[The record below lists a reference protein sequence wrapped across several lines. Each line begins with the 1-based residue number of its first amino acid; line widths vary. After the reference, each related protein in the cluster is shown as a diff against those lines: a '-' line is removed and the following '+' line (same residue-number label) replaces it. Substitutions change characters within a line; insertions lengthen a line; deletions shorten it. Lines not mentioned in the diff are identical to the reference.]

1 MSLTKVLELGRAKI
15 VLASFLMVALV
26 LGGFAATAVGADVT
40 ESDVVD
46 YLKSEIGSWEKAE
59 PILSK
64 ADISVP
70 AGFPLSEPEEEFNIP
85 LVCHGGEG
93 NPFWNTVEYG
103 YRMAKEIFPVKGTMY
118 RPSTEFEPRWQQ
130 NILVELS
137 AQKDVD
143 MVATTLPHETMFDE
157 VVQDLEDSGKTVI
170 AVNSDVE
177 DVTQNA
183 RSAYIGQE
191 GYDAAYQMAKA
202 VWEKYYH
209 ETMGYDPDPKTIK
222 ILMPEGA
229 PGAGWCQER
238 IRGFKDFLEE
248 MGVDTNKQV
257 YEYKTEMSPTGQKP
271 NAMSAI
277 QSHPDATLVLAT
289 QTCGGTYLAMKELGM
304 EPGEIVVVGH
314 DLIEKL
320 VEGIDEGYIQ
330 ATVDQQPF
338 LQGFYPVVE
347 GYFHKM
353 FNMTVYDIYTGGKQI
368 SKEDVKIALEFPKI
382 IG

>member
-1 MSLTKVLELGRAKI
+1 VLLVSI
-15 VLASFLMVALV
+15 VALAF
-26 LGGFAATAVGADVT
+26 LFSSFAVTASAVS
-40 ESDVVD
+40 ESDVVE
-46 YLKSEIGSWEKAE
+46 YLKTEVGNWSNAESILTKAG
-59 PILSK
+59 
-64 ADISVP
+64 ISVP
-70 AGFPLSEPEEEFNIP
+70 EAGFPLPAPDEDFNVP

-103 YRMAKEIFPVKGTMY
+103 YESAKKIFPVKGTMY

-137 AQKDVD
+137 ARDDVD

-157 VVQDLEDSGKTVI
+157 VVQDLEDMGKTVI

-177 DVTQNA
+177 DPTQNA

-191 GYDAAYQMAKA
+191 GYDAAYKMAKA
-202 VWEKYYH
+202 VWEKYYP
-209 ETMGYDPDPKTIK
+209 ETMGYDPDPATIQ

-238 IRGFKDFLEE
+238 IKGFKDFLRDK
-248 MGVDTNKQV
+248 GVDVKKQV
-257 YEYKTEMSPTGQKP
+257 YEYETVMNPTGQKP
-271 NAMSAI
+271 RAMSAI
-277 QSHPDATLVLAT
+277 KSHPDATLVLAT
-289 QTCGGTYLAMKELGM
+289 QTCGGTYLAMQELDM
-304 EPGEIVVVGH
+304 DPDDLVVVGH
-314 DLIEKL
+314 DLIQKL
-320 VEGIDEGYIQ
+320 VEGIDAGYID

-347 GYFHKM
+347 AYFHEM

-368 SKEDVKIALEFPKI
+368 DKEDIEIALAFPKI